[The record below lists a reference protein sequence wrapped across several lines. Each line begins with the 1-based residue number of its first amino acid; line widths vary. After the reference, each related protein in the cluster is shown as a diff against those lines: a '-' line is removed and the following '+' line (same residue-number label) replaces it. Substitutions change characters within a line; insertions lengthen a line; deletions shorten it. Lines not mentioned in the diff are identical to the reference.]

1 MIGVN
6 NMALPSVMVSMVLA
20 ENANEFIT
28 VKFLTK
34 DDEERTYNGR
44 LNVKKYLAGGERGRK
59 AADVLKAHNLIPMFV
74 GKDGDIPKYKSFFL
88 DRVLAIKAGGRHVF
102 AMGAEI
108 E

>member
-74 GKDGDIPKYKSFFL
+74 GKDGDKPKYKSFFL

>member
-74 GKDGDIPKYKSFFL
+74 GKDGDKPKYKSFFL

-102 AMGAEI
+102 ALGAEI

>member
-1 MIGVN
+1 
-6 NMALPSVMVSMVLA
+6 MALPSEMVSMVLA

-74 GKDGDIPKYKSFFL
+74 GKDGDKPKYKSFFL

>member
-1 MIGVN
+1 
-6 NMALPSVMVSMVLA
+6 MALPSVMVSMVLA

-74 GKDGDIPKYKSFFL
+74 GKDGDKPKYKSFFL

>member
-1 MIGVN
+1 
-6 NMALPSVMVSMVLA
+6 MALPSVMVSMVLA

-34 DDEERTYNGR
+34 NDEERTYNGR

-74 GKDGDIPKYKSFFL
+74 GKDGDKPKYKSFFL

>member
-1 MIGVN
+1 MT
-6 NMALPSVMVSMVLA
+6 LPSVMVSMVLA

-74 GKDGDIPKYKSFFL
+74 GKDGDKPKYKSFFL

>member
-1 MIGVN
+1 
-6 NMALPSVMVSMVLA
+6 MALPSVMVSMVLA

-74 GKDGDIPKYKSFFL
+74 GKDGDKPKYKSFFL

-102 AMGAEI
+102 ALGAEI

>member
-1 MIGVN
+1 M
-6 NMALPSVMVSMVLA
+6 LDTRMVSMVLA

-34 DDEERTYNGR
+34 DGEQRQYNGR

-59 AADVLKAHNLIPMFV
+59 AAEVLKAHNLIPMFV
-74 GKDGDIPKYKSFFL
+74 GKNGEKPKYKSFCL
-88 DRVLAIKAGGRHVF
+88 DRVMAIKAGGRHVY
-102 AMGAEI
+102 AMGGEM

>member
-1 MIGVN
+1 MIGIN

-59 AADVLKAHNLIPMFV
+59 AADVLKKHNLIPMFV
-74 GKDGDIPKYKSFFL
+74 GKDGDTPKYKSFFL

-102 AMGAEI
+102 SMGAEI
-108 E
+108 V